1 MNFAIFGGMI
11 IIVCKLSMFLLG
23 WDAFTKESSM
33 AGIQWSIAYVSWV
46 LIIILVRAERI

>member
-1 MNFAIFGGMI
+1 
-11 IIVCKLSMFLLG
+11 MFLLG